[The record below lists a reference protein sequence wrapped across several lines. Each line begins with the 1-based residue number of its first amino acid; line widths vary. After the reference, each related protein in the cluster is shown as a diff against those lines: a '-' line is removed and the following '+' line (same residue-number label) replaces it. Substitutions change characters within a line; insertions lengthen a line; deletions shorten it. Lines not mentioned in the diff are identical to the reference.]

1 MIRRYSS
8 YSRTKYRT
16 NPNERTK
23 LLRSV
28 ETEYRELL
36 DLRERVRKAEAA
48 AAMRL
53 RAKKKKQPD
62 A

>member
-1 MIRRYSS
+1 MIRYSS
-8 YSRTKYRT
+8 YSRTNYRT

-23 LLRSV
+23 LLRSF

-53 RAKKKKQPD
+53 RAKKKKRLD

>member
-1 MIRRYSS
+1 
-8 YSRTKYRT
+8 
-16 NPNERTK
+16 